1 MLYLSRRLKIAPK
14 TPTIEE
20 LVVSL
25 RLENEQLI
33 LWWLWSIFYHFSIKL
48 IGKSMIWKM
57 CSKKKFSDKNPWHIM
72 LICAQRLW
80 WLATH
85 HVSFSPKHAIWS
97 TKWLSNHLPG
107 RLCAASNTTR
117 AVRLTKC
124 RSSGHAT
131 HRFTKF
137 WSSRAL
143 CAPSGLCMSLQF
155 VHEFVLH
162 L

>member
-1 MLYLSRRLKIAPK
+1 M
-14 TPTIEE
+14 IEE
-20 LVVSL
+20 LVISL
-25 RLENEQLI
+25 RLENKQLSLMMIMEHI
-33 LWWLWSIFYHFSIKL
+33 LSFQYKTHWK
-48 IGKSMIWKM
+48 KNMIWKM
-57 CSKKKFSDKNPWHIM
+57 CSKKKFSDKNPWHIV

-97 TKWLSNHLPG
+97 TKWLRNHLPG
-107 RLCAASNTTR
+107 RLCAASNATR
-117 AVRLTKC
+117 AVCLPKC

>member
-1 MLYLSRRLKIAPK
+1 M
-14 TPTIEE
+14 IEE
-20 LVVSL
+20 PVISL
-25 RLENEQLI
+25 QLENEQLSLMMIMEHI
-33 LWWLWSIFYHFSIKL
+33 LSFQYKTHWKKYDLKNVLKKEIF
-48 IGKSMIWKM
+48 WQ
-57 CSKKKFSDKNPWHIM
+57 NPWHIM

-97 TKWLSNHLPG
+97 TKWLRNHLPG
-107 RLCAASNTTR
+107 RLCAASNATR
-117 AVRLTKC
+117 AVCLPKC

-143 CAPSGLCMSLQF
+143 CAPSSLCMSLQF